1 MNDLIRKYLTG
12 STAVKIA
19 EGLERAIRAG
29 ALRGGDRL
37 PTVRGL
43 ARTLRVSPAT
53 VASAYARLQS
63 RGLAVAEGR
72 RGTRVGHRPLHGQ
85 PGAPGGRPGGRPA
98 RPAPRR
104 ARRLDDGNPDPDLL
118 PGLSAPLRRI
128 DPAPRLYGG
137 PPEYEPLVRIMRREL
152 SVAGVAAGEL
162 CITSGAMEGI
172 ERVLDV
178 HLRPGDRIAVEDPG
192 FTGHLD
198 LVMSRGLA
206 IEPVAVDDEGPDP
219 AALDNACRRGASA
232 LLVTPRAQSP
242 TGAALSDGRA
252 RELRRILKRHPDVLI
267 IEDDHAN
274 RIAGAPLHC
283 LHDARRARWAHVHS
297 FSKSMNPDLRL
308 AVMAGDPETIARVH
322 DRLIVAERWVSHVL
336 QRLAADLLTDRVA
349 RRQVEHAARTYRARR
364 EALLEAL
371 RRSGIEARGGSGYNV
386 WVPVAEETPVVQA
399 LAGRGWAVAAGERF
413 RVQSP
418 PAIRITAATLQPP
431 EARRFADALAA
442 ITAGGR
448 ALSA

>member
-12 STAVKIA
+12 ATAVKIA

-29 ALRGGDRL
+29 ALKGGDRL

-63 RGLAVAEGR
+63 RGLAVADGR

-85 PGAPGGRPGGRPA
+85 PGARPA
-98 RPAPRR
+98 RPG
-104 ARRLDDGNPDPDLL
+104 ARRTRALDDGNPDPDLL
-118 PGLSAPLRRI
+118 PGFSAALRRI

-137 PPEYEPLVRIMRREL
+137 APEYEPLVRRMRREL
-152 SVAGVAAGEL
+152 SGAGVAAGDL
-162 CITSGAMEGI
+162 CITSGAMEAI

-178 HLRPGDRIAVEDPG
+178 HLRPGDRVAVEDPG

-206 IEPVAVDDEGPDP
+206 IEPVAVDDQGPLP
-219 AALDNACRRGASA
+219 EELDQACRRGALA
-232 LLVTPRAQSP
+232 MIVTPRAQSP
-242 TGAALSDGRA
+242 TGAALSENRA
-252 RELRRILKRHPDVLI
+252 RDLRRLLRGHPDLLV

-297 FSKSMNPDLRL
+297 FSKSINPDLRL
-308 AVMAGDPETIARVH
+308 AVMAGDAETIARVH

-349 RRQVEHAARTYRARR
+349 RKQVEHAARTYRSRR

-371 RRSGIEARGGSGYNV
+371 RRSGIEARGASGYNV
-386 WVPVAEETPVVQA
+386 WVPVAEETPIVQA
-399 LAGRGWAVAAGERF
+399 LAERGWAVAAGERF

-431 EARRFADALAA
+431 QARRLAA
-442 ITAGGR
+442 DIAATVGAGR
-448 ALSA
+448 AMTA

>member
-72 RGTRVGHRPLHGQ
+72 RGTRVGHRPLHRS
-85 PGAPGGRPGGRPA
+85 PGARPGKQPTRPG
-98 RPAPRR
+98 PRR
-104 ARRLDDGNPDPDLL
+104 VRRLDDGNPDPDLL

-152 SVAGVAAGEL
+152 SGSGIAAGEL
-162 CITSGAMEGI
+162 CITSGAMEAI

-178 HLRPGDRIAVEDPG
+178 HLRPGDRVAGEDPG
-192 FTGHLD
+192 FTGHRHR
-198 LVMSRGLA
+198 VMSRGLA
-206 IEPVAVDDEGPDP
+206 IEPVAVDEQGLLP
-219 AALDNACRRGASA
+219 AALDQACRRGASA
-232 LLVTPRAQSP
+232 LIVTPRAQSP
-242 TGAALSDGRA
+242 TGASLSEGRA
-252 RELRRILKRHPDVLI
+252 RELRRLLRGYPDLLV

-283 LHDARRARWAHVHS
+283 LHEARRARWAHVHS

-336 QRLAADLLTDRVA
+336 QRLAADLLTDGVA
-349 RRQVEHAARTYRARR
+349 RRQVEHAARTYRSRR

-371 RRSGIEARGGSGYNV
+371 RRFGIEARGASGYNI

-399 LAGRGWAVAAGERF
+399 LAARGWAVAAGERF

-418 PAIRITAATLQPP
+418 PAVRITAATLQPP
-431 EARRFADALAA
+431 EARRFAGALAE
-442 ITAGGR
+442 TVAGGR